1 MNAANVITS
10 ISVAIAAISFV
21 SGVSAWKREFIGKR
35 QIELA
40 ESVLAMFYESEDAI
54 REIRN
59 PFSFTGEGKSRKR
72 ADYEREEESQLLDQ
86 AYVVFERYQKREK
99 LFAELRSMK
108 YRFMAAFGSQAGEP
122 FKEMDKILN
131 EIFISARMLGTH
143 YWRRQGRV
151 QMSDDEF
158 QKHLDAMHKHE
169 AIFWYMGEDEDTISP
184 RMCKVV
190 QQVEN
195 ITRAAVKANSGVTS
209 WLPSLLIKRRA
220 KLKQ

>member
-10 ISVAIAAISFV
+10 ISVAIAALSFV

-40 ESVLAMFYESEDAI
+40 ESVLAMFYEVEDAI

-59 PFSFTGEGKSRKR
+59 PFSCNNEGKSRKR
-72 ADYEREEESQLLDQ
+72 SDNEREEESQLLDQ

-99 LFAELRSMK
+99 LFAKLRSMK
-108 YRFMAAFGSQAGEP
+108 YRFMATFCTQAGEP
-122 FKEMDKILN
+122 FKEMDKVLN

-143 YWRRQGRV
+143 YWRRQGKV
-151 QMSDDEF
+151 PMSEDEF

-169 AIFWYMGEDEDTISP
+169 AVFWYMGEDEDTISP
-184 RMCKVV
+184 RMRNVI

-195 ITRAAVKANSGVTS
+195 ITRDAVKANSGVS
-209 WLPSLLIKRRA
+209 GWLPNLLVRRRA

>member
-40 ESVLAMFYESEDAI
+40 ESVLAMFYEAEDAI

-59 PFSFTGEGKSRKR
+59 PSSYTDEGKSRKR
-72 ADYEREEESQLLDQ
+72 ADFEREEESQLLDQ
-86 AYVVFERYQKREK
+86 AHVVFERYQKREK
-99 LFAELRSMK
+99 LFAELRSIK
-108 YRFMAAFGSQAGEP
+108 YRFMATFGSQAGEP

-151 QMSDDEF
+151 QMSDEEF

-169 AIFWYMGEDEDTISP
+169 AVFWYTGEDEDTISL
-184 RMCKVV
+184 RMRNVV

-195 ITRAAVKANSGVTS
+195 ITRDAVKANSGVTG
-209 WLPSLLIKRRA
+209 WLPSLLVKYDS
-220 KLKQ
+220 

>member
-10 ISVAIAAISFV
+10 ISVAIAALSFV

-40 ESVLAMFYESEDAI
+40 ESVLAMIYEVEDAI

-59 PFSFTGEGKSRKR
+59 PFSYTDEGKSRKHSDNER
-72 ADYEREEESQLLDQ
+72 AEESQLLDR
-86 AYVVFERYQKREK
+86 AYVVFERYQRREK
-99 LFAELRSMK
+99 LFAELRSLK
-108 YRFMAAFGSQAGEP
+108 YRFMATFGTHAGEP
-122 FKEMDKILN
+122 FKEMDKVLN

-143 YWRRQGRV
+143 YWQRQGRV
-151 QMSDDEF
+151 PMSEDEF

-169 AIFWYMGEDEDTISP
+169 AVFWYMGEDEDTISP
-184 RMCKVV
+184 RMRNVV

-195 ITRAAVKANSGVTS
+195 ITRNAVKANPGVTG
-209 WLPSLLIKRRA
+209 WLPSLLSDE
-220 KLKQ
+220 LN